1 MLFRVMEQLF
11 VSNNRASSHGE
22 NPCAK
27 RPGPMKAP
35 ADVAYFNS
43 PFTPFISYNKGLIL
57 FIL

>member
-1 MLFRVMEQLF
+1 MLFRVTEQLF
-11 VSNNRASSHGE
+11 VFNNRASSHGE